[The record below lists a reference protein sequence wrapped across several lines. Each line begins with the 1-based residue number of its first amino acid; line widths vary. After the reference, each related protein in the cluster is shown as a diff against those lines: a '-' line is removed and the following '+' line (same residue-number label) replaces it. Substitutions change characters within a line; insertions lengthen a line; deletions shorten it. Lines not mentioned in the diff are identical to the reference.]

1 MTVAAGTAA
10 LNIIYDNKIGA
21 FSSIQDIRAELLKAR
36 FVTVRCGFLFVLF
49 GIQVCKISN
58 ITEH

>member
-21 FSSIQDIRAELLKAR
+21 FSSIQDIRAELFKAR
-36 FVTVRCGFLFVLF
+36 WGFLFVLF
-49 GIQVCKISN
+49 GLQVCKISD